1 MKILLIEDEP
11 LAIEQLENI
20 IMSWKGDT
28 EIVGRIDSTESG
40 LRWFKENETP
50 DLILSD
56 VQLSDGISIEIFKKV
71 NKNLPIVFITAYD
84 HYAIDAFKFNA
95 IDYLLKPIDAKKLRM
110 VLDKVESQNQVF
122 EKIDYQ
128 KLADLV
134 LNKMKP
140 SEKRFLIKFSGQL
153 INLSSIDVAYFYT
166 YQKMVM
172 VMTSAGKKMP
182 IDESLEQ
189 LEKELNKS
197 QFFRVNRGIIINEK
211 AIDKMVAYS
220 RSRVKLILQPNFEED
235 VIVSRERTAS
245 FKNWLLKIEK
255 DSM

>member
-11 LAIEQLENI
+11 LALEQLENI
-20 IMSWKGDT
+20 IASWKGDAV
-28 EIVGRIDSTESG
+28 IVGRIDSTEDG
-40 LRWFKENETP
+40 VRWFSENKTP
-50 DLILSD
+50 DLVLSD
-56 VQLSDGISIEIFKKV
+56 VQLSDGISIDIFKKV
-71 NKNLPIVFITAYD
+71 NKYLPIVFITAYD

-95 IDYLLKPIDAKKLRM
+95 IDYLLKPIDAKKLWA

-128 KLADLV
+128 KLANLV

-140 SEKRFLIKFSGQL
+140 IEKRFLIKFSGQL
-153 INLSSIDVAYFYT
+153 INLSSNDIAYFYT

-189 LEKELNKS
+189 LEKELDKG
-197 QFFRVNRGIIINEK
+197 QFFRVNRGMIINEN
-211 AIDKMVAYS
+211 AINKMVAYS
-220 RSRVKLILQPNFEED
+220 RSRVKLVLKPDFVED
-235 VIVSRERTAS
+235 VIVSRERTS
-245 FKNWLLKIEK
+245 YFKNWLLKIEK
-255 DSM
+255 GS